1 MPNIPDEMDSNRSIK
16 QVEWNDSKV
25 GFKDQDQNPLDLA
38 LKKLENMKIKL
49 LEKSMN
55 PKKGNK
61 KTNDDIGSVYK

>member
-1 MPNIPDEMDSNRSIK
+1 MDSNRSIK